1 MNAYD
6 RQIPNTGTVEPTL
19 SLAEQA
25 YRSLRRRLLHG
36 DIAAGSKLKIETLVR
51 EYDFSSSPLREA
63 LNRLAAEGLVTIDES
78 RGFRAALMSSAD
90 LKDLTTLRLIVE
102 PAALVEAIGV
112 ADDEWEA
119 AIVAAFH
126 RLKRTEE
133 RLPRSKYQFDD
144 DWTQRHKNFHM
155 AFYSACSSQRL
166 MSLCSNLFDQAERYR
181 RYCAINR
188 KQSRNTIAEH
198 QALMDAALAR
208 DRNQSAKV
216 LRQHITKTYEDL
228 HALLS
233 A

>member
-6 RQIPNTGTVEPTL
+6 RQIPNTATAEPAP

-25 YRSLRRRLLHG
+25 YRSLRRRVLHG
-36 DIAAGSKLKIETLVR
+36 DIAPGAKLKIETLVR

-63 LNRLAAEGLVTIDES
+63 LNRLAAEGLATVDDN

-90 LKDLTTLRLIVE
+90 LKDLAALRLIVE
-102 PAALVEAIGV
+102 PAALLEAIEV

-119 AIVAAFH
+119 KIVAAFH

-144 DWTQRHKNFHM
+144 DWTERHKNFHM

-166 MSLCSNLFDQAERYR
+166 ITLCSNLFDQAERYR

-188 KQSRNTIAEH
+188 KQARNTIAEH
-198 QALMDAALAR
+198 RSLMEAALAR
-208 DRNQSAKV
+208 DPDQSVKL
-216 LRQHITKTYEDL
+216 LRQHITKTYEGL
-228 HALLS
+228 RALLS
-233 A
+233 T